1 MDSLKKLKMSADYHA
16 GNILLKRNEQ
26 LDKQRRTRLKFVR
39 QLNIIFAAVLRI
51 MATSVPVFAS
61 GESYD
66 TAALFGRLL
75 GIVVS
80 LFRWV
85 GIVLLVWGVCQ
96 FLLAIKRSDSESKSD
111 AIQTIVCAVAL
122 IVIRTLIDALGLGV
136 DISEPDNM

>member
-1 MDSLKKLKMSADYHA
+1 MSADYHA
-16 GNILLKRNEQ
+16 GNMLLKSDEHRE
-26 LDKQRRTRLKFVR
+26 KQRKTRMKFAR
-39 QLNIIFAAVLRI
+39 QFNMIFIAVLMI
-51 MATSVPVFAS
+51 MVTSVPVFAA
-61 GESYD
+61 GGSYD
-66 TAALFGRLL
+66 TGALFGRLL

-122 IVIRTLIDALGLGV
+122 IVLRTLVDALGLGV
-136 DISEPDNM
+136 EITEPDNM

>member
-39 QLNIIFAAVLRI
+39 QLNIIFAAVLMI